1 MANLD
6 RIEEY
11 VRRREF
17 TDYIMPLWLPF
28 LPMIIFL
35 IADVIFFASLYAHT
49 VKSTVTFEYYRLY
62 GIDDEIVEALG
73 WTTIVLLFLLY
84 LLSCIINVYVIYKW
98 IWRRNEHFKRVKLL
112 FNAIKDLLKERG
124 YNVSRLEMVCMEIEV
139 EETEKNAVLWTLLPF
154 VPYVGW
160 ILLIYVYHFLN
171 KDFYRHERREDYYL
185 NVLSSLLPD
194 FSYVRYNQIPERNT
208 ILYFVLTL
216 VTFGFFGF
224 YWIYTLTNDPN
235 NHFIEHRRWEDQL
248 LNVLR
253 RL

>member
-1 MANLD
+1 MVNLD
-6 RIEEY
+6 QIEEY

-28 LPMIIFL
+28 LPMIIGL
-35 IADVIFFASLYAHT
+35 TAVVMFFALLYVHT
-49 VKSTVTFEYYRLY
+49 VSTVTFESYRLY
-62 GIDDEIVEALG
+62 RTDNEIVEALG
-73 WTTIVLLFLLY
+73 WSTIVLLFLLF
-84 LLSCIINVYVIYKW
+84 LVSAIVNIYVIYKW

-112 FNAIKDLLKERG
+112 FNAIKDLLKEKG

-171 KDFYRHERREDYYL
+171 KDFYRHERREDYFL
-185 NVLSSLLPD
+185 NALSSIIPD
-194 FSYVRYNQIPERNT
+194 FSYMRYSQIPERNT
-208 ILYFVLTL
+208 ILYFVLTF
-216 VTFGFFGF
+216 VTLGFFGF
-224 YWIYTLTNDPN
+224 YWIYTLTKDPN
-235 NHFIEHRRWEDQL
+235 NHFVEHRRWEDQL

>member
-1 MANLD
+1 MVNLD
-6 RIEEY
+6 QIEEY

-28 LPMIIFL
+28 LPMIIGL
-35 IADVIFFASLYAHT
+35 TAVVIFFALLYVHT
-49 VKSTVTFEYYRLY
+49 VSTVTFESYRLY
-62 GIDDEIVEALG
+62 RTDNEIVEALG
-73 WTTIVLLFLLY
+73 WSTIVLLFLLF
-84 LLSCIINVYVIYKW
+84 LVSAIVNIYVIYKW

-112 FNAIKDLLKERG
+112 FNAIKDLLKEKG

-171 KDFYRHERREDYYL
+171 KDFYRHERREDYFL
-185 NVLSSLLPD
+185 NALSSIIPD
-194 FSYVRYNQIPERNT
+194 FSYMRYSQIPERNT
-208 ILYFVLTL
+208 ILYFVLTF
-216 VTFGFFGF
+216 VTLGFFGF
-224 YWIYTLTNDPN
+224 YWIYTLTKDPN
-235 NHFIEHRRWEDQL
+235 NHFVEHRRWEDQL